1 MLLDAIAALR
11 ADTNGKS
18 RSADAAQALAQL
30 RDRKLEKAALE
41 EEIKASR
48 RAVLVVNTLSR
59 RGAYTYSEAKRQ
71 LKKAELML
79 DAFPVRHPE
88 RIHEI
93 VLDAIAQGHKFL
105 IIGGGDGTISS
116 VVDHFAYTRLVFGV
130 LPLGTANS
138 FACTLGIPLNL
149 AGAIDVLINGKV
161 ADVDLGKIND
171 DYFANGSSIGMPAV
185 VGRATPHALK
195 KWLGRAAYALV
206 AVNKFMHYHSF
217 RCIVAI
223 GNRKT
228 CFDALDVKI
237 ASGGYQGGV
246 LVASEANPD
255 NGEIL
260 VHVLIVSS
268 KWAIARE
275 FQFGRIDVEVFC
287 CSDLR
292 GQPDA
297 QLSVDRRNVHLL
309 GNGPPIVVRIA
320 NTRGQDHSIALNLLI
335 WKLRQ

>member
-48 RAVLVVNTLSR
+48 RAVLVVNTLYR

-93 VLDAIAQGHKFL
+93 VLDAIEQGRKFI
-105 IIGGGDGTISS
+105 IIGGGDGAISS

-195 KWLGRAAYALV
+195 KWLGRAAYCP
-206 AVNKFMHYHSF
+206 S
-217 RCIVAI
+217 C
-223 GNRKT
+223 
-228 CFDALDVKI
+228 
-237 ASGGYQGGV
+237 
-246 LVASEANPD
+246 
-255 NGEIL
+255 GE
-260 VHVLIVSS
+260 
-268 KWAIARE
+268 
-275 FQFGRIDVEVFC
+275 
-287 CSDLR
+287 
-292 GQPDA
+292 
-297 QLSVDRRNVHLL
+297 
-309 GNGPPIVVRIA
+309 
-320 NTRGQDHSIALNLLI
+320 
-335 WKLRQ
+335 